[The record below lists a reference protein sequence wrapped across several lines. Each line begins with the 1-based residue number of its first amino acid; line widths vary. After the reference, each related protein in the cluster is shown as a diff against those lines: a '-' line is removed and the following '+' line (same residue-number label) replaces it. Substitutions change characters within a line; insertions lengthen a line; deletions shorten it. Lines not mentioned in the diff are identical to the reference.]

1 MNDLSYDENV
11 MAVLYRRDA
20 REQTIAALEE
30 MKGVLK
36 EDEQELLELTEST
49 IRKLWAMRDEDFA
62 AMDTELDR

>member
-1 MNDLSYDENV
+1 MNDLNYDENV
-11 MAVLYRRDA
+11 MAVLYRRDT

-49 IRKLWAMRDEDFA
+49 IRKLWDMSDEDFD

>member
-1 MNDLSYDENV
+1 MNDLNYDENV
-11 MAVLYRRDA
+11 MAVLYRRDT

-49 IRKLWAMRDEDFA
+49 IRKLWAMSDEDFN

>member
-11 MAVLYRRDA
+11 MAVLYRRDT

-36 EDEQELLELTEST
+36 EDEQDLLELTEST

>member
-1 MNDLSYDENV
+1 MNDLNYDENV
-11 MAVLYRRDA
+11 MAVLYRRDT

-30 MKGVLK
+30 MKGMLK

-49 IRKLWAMRDEDFA
+49 IRKLWAMSDEDFD

>member
-1 MNDLSYDENV
+1 MNDLNYDENV
-11 MAVLYRRDA
+11 MAVLYRRDT
-20 REQTIAALEE
+20 REETITALEE
-30 MKGVLK
+30 MKKVLL

>member
-1 MNDLSYDENV
+1 MNDLNYDENV
-11 MAVLYRRDA
+11 MAVLYRRDT

-30 MKGVLK
+30 MKEVLL

-49 IRKLWAMRDEDFA
+49 IRKLWAMSDEDFD

>member
-1 MNDLSYDENV
+1 MNDLNYDENV
-11 MAVLYRRDA
+11 MAVLYRRDT

-30 MKGVLK
+30 MKGMLK

-49 IRKLWAMRDEDFA
+49 IRKLWAMSDEDFN

>member
-1 MNDLSYDENV
+1 MNDLNYDENV
-11 MAVLYRRDA
+11 MAVLYRRDT

-30 MKGVLK
+30 MKSVLK

-49 IRKLWAMRDEDFA
+49 IRKLWAMSDEDFA

>member
-1 MNDLSYDENV
+1 MNDLNYDENV
-11 MAVLYRRDA
+11 MAVLYRRDT

-49 IRKLWAMRDEDFA
+49 IRKLWDMSDE
-62 AMDTELDR
+62 EEW

>member
-1 MNDLSYDENV
+1 MNDLNYDENV
-11 MAVLYRRDA
+11 MAVLYRRDT

-49 IRKLWAMRDEDFA
+49 IRKLWAMSDEDFA

>member
-30 MKGVLK
+30 MKEVLL

-49 IRKLWAMRDEDFA
+49 IRKLWAMSDEDFD

>member
-49 IRKLWAMRDEDFA
+49 IRKLWAMSDEDFD

>member
-1 MNDLSYDENV
+1 MNDLNYDENV
-11 MAVLYRRDA
+11 MAVLYRRDT

-49 IRKLWAMRDEDFA
+49 IRKLRAMSDEVFD

>member
-11 MAVLYRRDA
+11 MAVLYRRDT
-20 REQTIAALEE
+20 REETITALEE
-30 MKGVLK
+30 MKKVLL

-49 IRKLWAMRDEDFA
+49 IRKLWAMSDEDFN

>member
-1 MNDLSYDENV
+1 MNDLNYDENV
-11 MAVLYRRDA
+11 MAVLYRRDT

-49 IRKLWAMRDEDFA
+49 LWKLRSMSDEEFD

>member
-1 MNDLSYDENV
+1 MNDLNYDENV
-11 MAVLYRRDA
+11 MAVLYRRDT

-30 MKGVLK
+30 MKEVLL

-49 IRKLWAMRDEDFA
+49 IRKLRAMSDEDFA

>member
-49 IRKLWAMRDEDFA
+49 IRKLWAMSDEDFA

>member
-1 MNDLSYDENV
+1 MNDLNYDENV
-11 MAVLYRRDA
+11 MAVLYRRDT

-49 IRKLWAMRDEDFA
+49 IRKLWAMSDEDFD